1 MPLKVPTGLPALDA
15 VRAEGI
21 CIEEFDTL
29 TPDTLRVAL
38 LNIMPTKETTEADFI
53 RLLATS
59 SQKIELTLVKL
70 DTHVPKNASPEHMAR
85 YYKGFSEIRGL
96 HFDGFIIT
104 GAPVEKLEYEQ
115 VTYWP
120 ELQMIFDW
128 AKENVT
134 STLYICWAA
143 QAILYHRF
151 SVPKYLL
158 PEKMFGVFPHCILC
172 REEPLFSGFDETFFV
187 PHSRHTEIRR
197 EDIIAEERVELLSES
212 DESGVYI
219 MKERGINDFFITGH
233 SEYALYT
240 LDGEYKRDVAKGLP
254 IEIPRNYYLDD
265 NPQLPPV
272 NRWSG
277 HAMRLF
283 NNWLDYYVGSGLK
296 LF

>member
-15 VRAEGI
+15 VRAEGVK
-21 CIEEFDTL
+21 IEEFDTV
-29 TPDTLRVAL
+29 TPDTFRVAL

-53 RLLATS
+53 RLLAGS
-59 SQKIELTLVKL
+59 SHNIELTLVKL

-85 YYKGFSEIRGL
+85 YYKGFGEVRKQ

-104 GAPVEKLEYEQ
+104 GAPIEKLEYEQ

-120 ELQMIFDW
+120 ELQEIFDW

-151 SVPKYLL
+151 SIPKYLL
-158 PEKMFGVFPHCILC
+158 EEKMFGIFPHRIL
-172 REEPLFSGFDETFFV
+172 REGVPLFAGFEKEFFV

-197 EDIIAEERVELLSES
+197 EDILAEERIELLSES

-219 MKERGINDFFITGH
+219 VTERGTRDFFITGH

-254 IEIPRNYYLDD
+254 IKIPRNYYLDD

-272 NRWSG
+272 DRWSD
-277 HAMRLF
+277 HAIKIF
-283 NNWLDYYVGSGLK
+283 NNWIDCYLK
-296 LF
+296 K

>member
-1 MPLKVPTGLPALDA
+1 MPLKVPVGLPALEN
-15 VRAEGI
+15 VRAEGVN
-21 CIEEFDTL
+21 IETFDTV
-29 TPDTLRVAL
+29 TQDTLRVAL

-59 SQKIELTLVKL
+59 QQNIELTLVKL
-70 DTHVPKNASPEHMAR
+70 DTHTPKNASPEHMQR
-85 YYKGFSEIRGL
+85 FYKGFGEVRGQ

-120 ELQMIFDW
+120 ELQGIFDW

-143 QAILYHRF
+143 QAILYHRYAI
-151 SVPKYLL
+151 PKYLL
-158 PEKMFGVFPHCILC
+158 PAKMFGIFPHAALRKDI
-172 REEPLFSGFDETFFV
+172 PLFAGFDEQFFV

-197 EDIIAEERVELLSES
+197 EDVVAESRVELLSES
-212 DESGVYI
+212 AESGVYI
-219 MKERGINDFFITGH
+219 ITERGTRDFYITGH

-240 LDGEYKRDVAKGLP
+240 LDGEYKRDVSKGLP
-254 IEIPRNYYLDD
+254 IEIPCNYYSDD

-272 NRWSG
+272 DRWSG
-277 HAMRLF
+277 HARKLF
-283 NNWLDYYVGSGLK
+283 NNWLDSYVK
-296 LF
+296 K